1 MDSNFYFYYGMA
13 QQWLIA
19 NGAKK
24 KHDKDTDVDKKE
36 PIKIRYFDDLPKGV
50 W

>member
-13 QQWLIA
+13 QQWLLA
-19 NGAKK
+19 NGAKRK
-24 KHDKDTDVDKKE
+24 EEKDKKE
-36 PIKIRYFDDLPKGV
+36 PIKVKYFDELPPGY

>member
-1 MDSNFYFYYGMA
+1 MDSNFYFYFGMA
-13 QQWLIA
+13 QQWLLA

-24 KHDKDTDVDKKE
+24 KDAEKEKE
-36 PIKIRYFDDLPKGV
+36 PMKVKYFDDLPGGV

>member
-1 MDSNFYFYYGMA
+1 MNSNFYFYYGVA
-13 QQWLIA
+13 QQWLLA

-24 KHDKDTDVDKKE
+24 KSATENDKDENK
-36 PIKIRYFDDLPKGV
+36 PIKVRYFDDLPKGV

>member
-1 MDSNFYFYYGMA
+1 MDSNFYFYYGIA

-19 NGAKK
+19 NGAKRK
-24 KHDKDTDVDKKE
+24 EGDAGENE
-36 PIKIRYFDDLPKGV
+36 PIKIKYFDDLPDGI

>member
-1 MDSNFYFYYGMA
+1 MDSNFYFYYGVA
-13 QQWLIA
+13 QQWLLA

-24 KHDKDTDVDKKE
+24 KGDTNNSENE
-36 PIKIRYFDDLPKGV
+36 PVKVKYFDDIPDGI

>member
-1 MDSNFYFYYGMA
+1 MDSNFYFYYGVA
-13 QQWLIA
+13 QQWLLA

-24 KHDKDTDVDKKE
+24 KESEKE
-36 PIKIRYFDDLPKGV
+36 NKPIKVKYFDDLPSGV

>member
-1 MDSNFYFYYGMA
+1 MDSNFYFYYGVA
-13 QQWLIA
+13 QQWLLA
-19 NGAKK
+19 NGAKRK
-24 KHDKDTDVDKKE
+24 ESTAEKEKE

>member
-1 MDSNFYFYYGMA
+1 MNSNLYFYYGIA
-13 QQWLIA
+13 QQWLLA

-24 KHDKDTDVDKKE
+24 KDSDSEKE
-36 PIKIRYFDDLPKGV
+36 PIKVKYFDDLPDGA

>member
-19 NGAKK
+19 NGAKR
-24 KHDKDTDVDKKE
+24 KE
-36 PIKIRYFDDLPKGV
+36 EKAEDAPIKVKYFDDLPRGL

>member
-1 MDSNFYFYYGMA
+1 MDSNFYFYHGMA
-13 QQWLIA
+13 QQWLLA

-24 KHDKDTDVDKKE
+24 KNDNE
-36 PIKIRYFDDLPKGV
+36 PIKVRYHDDLPKGV

>member
-1 MDSNFYFYYGMA
+1 MDSNLYFYYGMV
-13 QQWLIA
+13 QQWLLA

-24 KHDKDTDVDKKE
+24 KESDESHKE
-36 PIKIRYFDDLPKGV
+36 PIKIRYFDDLPAGA